1 MKVFQRACPGILLG
15 LFFHILAA
23 APSAHAQTFSNYP
36 PSSIRIVELQGKVEI
51 FQPPAKNWTLAK
63 TNQTLQP
70 FDRLRTGHNSR
81 VALRWSDQ
89 SVVPFGASTE
99 LEILPPQNA
108 DSQSGLHLVR
118 GILSFFHR
126 DKPGRIQIIT
136 RGATAGIEGTEFVLA
151 ANDAGQT
158 TMSVIDGK
166 VRFASAQ
173 TELLLT
179 NGQQAVAEPGQPPVQ
194 TAGFRANHVLQWCFY
209 YPAVIDL
216 SELNLNS
223 ETQSTLADSLAAYR
237 SGDLLQALAK
247 YPADRQLASTDE
259 QIYHAA
265 LLLAV
270 GQADQ
275 TESELA
281 ALPSDDTHA
290 QALARA
296 LRQLIAAVK
305 HDSFSTTLFANTAPL
320 ASERLAASY
329 YEQSR
334 NVRQRSLENALKLA
348 RQAVA
353 QSPDFAF
360 GWAHVAELEFSFGN
374 TGAALD
380 ALEKSLALA
389 PRNAQALALQGFLR
403 SAKGQTTDA
412 IASFNRA
419 LEIDAALANAW
430 LGRGLCRI
438 RQGDI
443 ATGREDLL
451 IAAALEP
458 QRAALRSY
466 LGKSFG
472 DGGDFVHADRELDL
486 AKQLDPGDP
495 TPWLYSAVVNQQNNR
510 VNDAIRDLEKSLELN
525 DNRSVYR
532 SRLLI
537 EQDHA
542 MRSANLAQIYADAGL
557 TDLGMREASRAV
569 SYDYANYSAH
579 WFLANSY
586 GEMRGHNFVNTR
598 FETPTFTE
606 YLVANLL
613 APVDAGPLSPAIS
626 QSEYTRLFN
635 QNGFGVYSDTQY
647 LSRGAWSQNF
657 AQYGTF
663 DTFNYTLEAA
673 YLSDSGQYRNNDL
686 ENKQL
691 SLSLKQQI
699 TAQDSIY
706 FRVDGAKLE
715 GGDLSQHYR
724 PADVSPDL
732 RTREEQIPNLTLGYH
747 HEWSPGVHTL
757 LLLGRQQDEA
767 NARANNGALITAV
780 SQGKA
785 IAIDAFA
792 ESRRLRAKQELY
804 SAELQQIFQQANH
817 STILGALY
825 QHTDFNIRDFETTLN
840 ADYFPVVSDEGPLTI
855 ASLNLAPEFQRTS
868 VYGYH
873 SWQILDS
880 LLLVGGLTYDRIEL
894 PRNWNDPPVS
904 GRQTTKDQVSP
915 KAGLV
920 WTPGKNTT
928 IRAAY
933 TRSLS
938 GASLD
943 QSFRIEPSQVAGL
956 NQSFRSLM
964 SQSLVG
970 ATSGARLETF
980 GLSLEQKFPTGT
992 YIGLRGELLYSDV
1005 SRDRGSYFWD
1015 YDADDPW
1022 GTVTDFT
1029 LHEQLHSRERS
1040 VVFTLDQLIDRE
1052 WTVGLRYRLTQAEL
1066 DQKFTD
1072 SFAAAEPDAI
1082 LIPLHQH
1089 LESLLHQVNLHA
1101 NFNHASG
1108 FFASFEAV
1116 WHLQDNTGFGSAQPG
1131 DEFWHFNL
1139 LGGYRFFHRRAMIE
1153 AGILN
1158 LSNQDYRL
1166 NPLVWHDEP
1175 PRERTF
1181 VARLQFNF

>member
-1 MKVFQRACPGILLG
+1 MKVFQGACPGILLG
-15 LFFHILAA
+15 LFFHLAAA

-36 PSSIRIVELQGKVEI
+36 PNSIRIVELQGKVEI
-51 FQPPAKNWTLAK
+51 FRPPAKSWTPAQ
-63 TNQTLQP
+63 TNQALQP
-70 FDRLRTGHNSR
+70 FDRLRTAANSR

-118 GILSFFHR
+118 GVLSFFHR

-173 TELLLT
+173 TSLLLT
-179 NGQQAVAEPGQPPVQ
+179 NGQQAVADLNQQPVQ
-194 TAGFRANHVLQWCFY
+194 TAGFRANNVLQWCFY

-223 ETQSTLADSLAAYR
+223 ETQSALADSLAAYR

-247 YPADRQLASTDE
+247 YPADRQPASTDE

-270 GQADQ
+270 GQVNQ
-275 TESELA
+275 TESALA
-281 ALPSDDTHA
+281 DLPSDDTHA
-290 QALARA
+290 QALANA
-296 LRQLIAAVK
+296 LRELIAAVK
-305 HDSFSTTLFANTAPL
+305 HDSFSTTLSASNAPL
-320 ASERLAASY
+320 ASELLAASY

-374 TGAALD
+374 TGPALD

-389 PRNAQALALQGFLR
+389 PRNAQSLALQGFLR
-403 SAKGQTTDA
+403 SAKGQTTEA

-419 LEIDAALANAW
+419 LEVDAALGNAW

-472 DGGDFVHADRELDL
+472 DSGDFVHADRELDL

-495 TPWLYSAVVNQQNNR
+495 TPWLYSAVVNQQNNH

-532 SRLLI
+532 SQLLI

-542 MRSANLAQIYADAGL
+542 MRSANLAQIYSDAGF

-579 WFLANSY
+579 WFLVNSY
-586 GEMRGHNFVNTR
+586 EEMRGNFVNLR
-598 FETPTFTE
+598 YATPTFTE

-647 LSRGAWSQNF
+647 LSRGAWSQSF

-673 YLSDSGQYRNNDL
+673 YLSDPGQYRNNDL

-715 GGDLSQHYR
+715 GGDLSQHYS
-724 PADVSPDL
+724 PADVSPAL
-732 RTREEQIPNLTLGYH
+732 RTKEEQIPNLTLGYH

-757 LLLGRQQDEA
+757 LLLGRQQAEADSEA
-767 NARANNGALITAV
+767 NIAGLVTLV
-780 SQGKA
+780 TDGKA
-785 IAIDAFA
+785 MGLQLFP
-792 ESRRLRAKQELY
+792 ETLHLRGRQELY

-817 STILGALY
+817 STILGASY
-825 QHTDFNIRDFETTLN
+825 QHTDFNIRDYETTL
-840 ADYFPVVSDEGPLTI
+840 DPTFFPVVDGEGPLTI
-855 ASLNLAPEFQRTS
+855 ASLNLEPDFQRTS

-873 SWQILDS
+873 SWQILDP
-880 LLLVGGLTYDRIEL
+880 LLLVGGLSYDRIEL
-894 PRNWNDPPVS
+894 PRNWNAPPVS
-904 GRQTTKDQVSP
+904 DRQTTKDQVSP

-920 WTPGKNTT
+920 WTPGKDTT

-964 SQSLVG
+964 SESLVG

-1005 SRDRGSYFWD
+1005 SRDRGTYFLDTAEDIWQ
-1015 YDADDPW
+1015 
-1022 GTVTDFT
+1022 GVVTDFT
-1029 LHEQLHSRERS
+1029 LHQQLHSRERS
-1040 VVFTLDQLIDRE
+1040 IVFTLDQLIDRE

-1066 DQKFTD
+1066 NQDFTD
-1072 SFAAAEPDAI
+1072 SFSPLGPESIAI
-1082 LIPLHQH
+1082 DLHQH

-1116 WHLQDNTGFGSAQPG
+1116 WYLQDNTGFGSPQPG

-1158 LSNQDYRL
+1158 LSDQDYRL

-1181 VARLQFNF
+1181 VTRLQFNF

>member
-15 LFFHILAA
+15 LFFHVLATPPA
-23 APSAHAQTFSNYP
+23 TAQTFSNYP
-36 PSSIRIVELQGKVEI
+36 ASSIHIVELQGKVEL
-51 FQPPAKNWTLAK
+51 FRPPAKSWTPAQ

-70 FDRLRTGHNSR
+70 FDRLRTANNSR

-108 DSQSGLHLVR
+108 DSQAGLHLVR
-118 GILSFFHR
+118 GVLSFFHR

-173 TELLLT
+173 TSLLLT
-179 NGQQAVAEPGQPPVQ
+179 NGQQAIAKLNQPPVQ

-223 ETQSTLADSLAAYR
+223 DTQSALTDSLAAYR

-247 YPADRQLASTDE
+247 YPANRQPASAAE

-265 LLLAV
+265 LLLSV
-270 GQADQ
+270 GQVEPA
-275 TESELA
+275 ESALA
-281 ALPSDDTHA
+281 ALPADDAHA
-290 QALARA
+290 QALANA
-296 LRQLIAAVK
+296 LRELIAAVK
-305 HDSFSTTLFANTAPL
+305 HDSFSTTLSARNAPL

-334 NVRQRSLENALKLA
+334 NVRHRSLESALKLA

-360 GWAHVAELEFSFGN
+360 GWERVAELEFSFGN
-374 TGAALD
+374 ISPASD
-380 ALEKSLALA
+380 ALEKTLALA
-389 PRNAQALALQGFLR
+389 PRNAQALALQGFLL

-412 IASFNRA
+412 ITAFNRA
-419 LEIDAALANAW
+419 LEIDAALGNAW

-438 RQGDI
+438 RRGEI

-472 DGGDFVHADRELDL
+472 DSGDFVHADRELDL
-486 AKQLDPGDP
+486 AKTLDPGDP

-532 SRLLI
+532 SQLLI

-542 MRSANLAQIYADAGL
+542 MRSANLAQIYSDAGF

-586 GEMRGHNFVNTR
+586 EEMRGNFVNLR
-598 FETPTFTE
+598 YETPAFTE

-647 LSRGAWSQNF
+647 LSRGAWSQSF

-673 YLSDSGQYRNNDL
+673 YLSDPGQYRNNDL

-715 GGDLSQHYR
+715 GGDLSQHYS
-724 PADVSPDL
+724 PADVSPDH
-732 RTREEQIPNLTLGYH
+732 RTKEEQIPNLTLGYH

-757 LLLGRQQDEA
+757 LLLGRQRGEGNAKA
-767 NARANNGALITAV
+767 NIAGRLTSVFEGN
-780 SQGKA
+780 A
-785 IAIDAFA
+785 IGLRTFG
-792 ESRRLRAKQELY
+792 ETLRLQTRQELY
-804 SAELQQIFQQANH
+804 SAELQQIFQEANH

-825 QHTDFNIRDFETTLN
+825 QHNDFDLRDFETTEDGEL
-840 ADYFPVVSDEGPLTI
+840 FPYDSGNPPLQI
-855 ASLNLAPEFQRTS
+855 ASLNVNTRFQRTS

-873 SWQILDS
+873 SWQILDP
-880 LLLVGGLTYDRIEL
+880 LLLVGGLSYDRIEL
-894 PRNWNDPPVS
+894 PRNWNAPPVS
-904 GRQTTKDQVSP
+904 DRQTTKDQVSP

-964 SQSLVG
+964 SESLVG
-970 ATSGARLETF
+970 ATSGARFETF

-1005 SRDRGSYFWD
+1005 SRGVGTYIWD
-1015 YDADDPW
+1015 GDADDPW
-1022 GTVTDFT
+1022 SAEKEISVLGET
-1029 LHEQLHSRERS
+1029 LHSRERS

-1052 WTVGLRYRLTQAEL
+1052 WTVGLRYRLTQVEL
-1066 DQKFTD
+1066 DQKFTE
-1072 SFAAAEPDAI
+1072 SFAAADPI
-1082 LIPLHQH
+1082 SIYIPLGQH
-1089 LESLLHQVNLHA
+1089 VESLLHQVNLHA

-1116 WHLQDNTGFGSAQPG
+1116 WYLQDNTGFGSTQPG

-1158 LSNQDYRL
+1158 LSDQDYRL